1 MNIFS
6 YMVADIAWTWT
17 VSEIPF
23 WGMIAIAAAVL
34 LAVLVTVRILR
45 SLKKKRPAPQYAAKT
60 GAAGTEPGTE
70 SEKEEEES

>member
-6 YMVADIAWTWT
+6 YMTADIAWTWT
-17 VSEIPF
+17 VFEIPF

-34 LAVLVTVRILR
+34 LVVLVTVRILR
-45 SLKKKRPAPQYAAKT
+45 SLKKKRPAPQNPAET

-70 SEKEEEES
+70 SEKEEEKS